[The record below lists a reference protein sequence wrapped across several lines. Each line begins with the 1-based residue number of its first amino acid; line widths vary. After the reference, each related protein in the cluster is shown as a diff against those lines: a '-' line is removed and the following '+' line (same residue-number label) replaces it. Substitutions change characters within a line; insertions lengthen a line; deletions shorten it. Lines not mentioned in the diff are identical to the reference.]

1 LKKAIFE
8 HTEQGDMEK
17 ADEALKRFERTL
29 PESID
34 LETYTA
40 VLNGWV
46 QHLKQVED
54 GPQRV
59 HQQFRAADRAN
70 AILERLQRKFKA
82 SEDAVLRPTQQH
94 YDAVLNAWL
103 LVTRSM
109 LELDTPLRGIPQRA
123 QRVLEELQRQAKSDS
138 SVYPTIQDYNAVI
151 ETWGNSPE
159 HLRGSMAES
168 VFQQVLE
175 PNNDSYLAVI
185 RAWCR
190 SKQDRAA
197 FTATGHLMKVHRIMG
212 KDEGDFGL
220 ALKDYKTILEAW
232 TRAGDKLA
240 PQKAFWVIKL
250 MNKAYM
256 DRVSDV
262 RPDEE
267 CYRYVLGV
275 YAKSKLP
282 NLGQDVDELMTQME
296 DRLLSPDTDCFTFAI
311 RAWKNCATN
320 YSNEGTQHE
329 DATHAAKL
337 LTKMEKAQQVS
348 SSVVV
353 QPTTENFNDVMQAWS
368 TSTKAGAA
376 IHAESLL
383 NKLEQAYANGDENLK
398 PDANSYRWVLEAWA
412 KSPSRDKL
420 NHAVTVLAR
429 MKDLTEGSQD
439 DHAKPTVDVFNAFIR
454 VCGATDNRSL
464 TERKF
469 NLKLA
474 VNTVDE
480 MRKRG
485 EAPNSATFHR
495 LLEACENLLPMG
507 RERCRAVES
516 IFKNC
521 CYLGLVDDEVLAQ
534 VKSASSEELF
544 TDMVV
549 AKTTEEAIEGTL
561 RSSKMVPE
569 SWTRN
574 IGVKVETV
582 DGKQPKPLNIDAMF
596 VVTRRV
602 KEFRTRNLRQH
613 KNKRLLRSGRALYV
627 KNSRMAS
634 SP

>member
-1 LKKAIFE
+1 MCSNSSALSPRETIPNYTIVRRLLSSISTSDLKKAIFE

-232 TRAGDKLA
+232 TRAG
-240 PQKAFWVIKL
+240 
-250 MNKAYM
+250 
-256 DRVSDV
+256 
-262 RPDEE
+262 
-267 CYRYVLGV
+267 
-275 YAKSKLP
+275 
-282 NLGQDVDELMTQME
+282 
-296 DRLLSPDTDCFTFAI
+296 
-311 RAWKNCATN
+311 
-320 YSNEGTQHE
+320 
-329 DATHAAKL
+329 
-337 LTKMEKAQQVS
+337 
-348 SSVVV
+348 
-353 QPTTENFNDVMQAWS
+353 
-368 TSTKAGAA
+368 
-376 IHAESLL
+376 
-383 NKLEQAYANGDENLK
+383 
-398 PDANSYRWVLEAWA
+398 
-412 KSPSRDKL
+412 
-420 NHAVTVLAR
+420 
-429 MKDLTEGSQD
+429 
-439 DHAKPTVDVFNAFIR
+439 
-454 VCGATDNRSL
+454 
-464 TERKF
+464 
-469 NLKLA
+469 
-474 VNTVDE
+474 
-480 MRKRG
+480 
-485 EAPNSATFHR
+485 
-495 LLEACENLLPMG
+495 
-507 RERCRAVES
+507 
-516 IFKNC
+516 
-521 CYLGLVDDEVLAQ
+521 
-534 VKSASSEELF
+534 
-544 TDMVV
+544 
-549 AKTTEEAIEGTL
+549 
-561 RSSKMVPE
+561 
-569 SWTRN
+569 
-574 IGVKVETV
+574 
-582 DGKQPKPLNIDAMF
+582 
-596 VVTRRV
+596 
-602 KEFRTRNLRQH
+602 
-613 KNKRLLRSGRALYV
+613 
-627 KNSRMAS
+627 
-634 SP
+634 